1 MESFV
6 FLCSLVLFVGSL
18 LTAVTFIYC
27 GTKRY
32 SELWR
37 SGKWIFESLYA
48 RRDLIAVL
56 FLFISWTVSTFGL
69 IKIVARGYPF
79 LGYLATVVLF
89 PTLMI
94 VAPIKIYRK
103 YKKIA

>member
-6 FLCSLVLFVGSL
+6 FLCFLVLFVGNLS
-18 LTAVTFIYC
+18 TAVTFIYC

-48 RRDLIAVL
+48 RRVLIAVL
-56 FLFISWTVSTFGL
+56 FLFISWTVSTFGKTSAHFCRFVL
-69 IKIVARGYPF
+69 LKAGILNKMTGSGSAARHEMKF
-79 LGYLATVVLF
+79 LT
-89 PTLMI
+89 
-94 VAPIKIYRK
+94 
-103 YKKIA
+103 